1 MSSQVFARH
10 QGGLTMKRFIV
21 LLLVL
26 FGFTVLAMVP
36 ITADFAL
43 LINNFS
49 RLNEFLPESVV
60 IRETPNRFLCFFGK
74 LTLNLSSLFG
84 VIESEDVGAL
94 KNVAELAVVSDDA
107 TWVKTHLSQ
116 IVQNHEV
123 LERNELYYFVGPLM
137 LDDVKA
143 MIDGKLPSLELGTGA
158 TIYGRIRSI
167 PVLGIVF
174 HLLGFS
180 EGTPLE
186 DELAVDVDDESVSI
200 LVRCRKTC
208 KSDWELAQL
217 ASRTA
222 PKGLKM
228 LSGAEMGILVPVFLL
243 RQLPEEIMEELELGS
258 MKGMD
263 VILSKATFF
272 TFSVSQAEQ
281 KLLVS
286 FDLEKDE
293 VKEIL
298 DVLKEEASEIRQEE
312 QCAVLRLDEITLK
325 LPLEGG
331 VALLF
336 SNVSEQEMVDVEPGT
351 VAKFIL
357 LLDGSIVEV
366 AFFRDGCS
374 LIVKAKVPTPLLKE
388 FLSQVVSEFAPT
400 PDELKMLQSILETID
415 DAYYYENRNPP
426 EDLQALRALLA
437 EKFAQVPEEILYSCR
452 EEDGTLLI
460 EVGVRTPIALSISE
474 DEVRDF
480 IGYSVDSVKID
491 RENLTVSVIMK
502 YEKLEVPP
510 AEKII
515 RDLVEAFRNY
525 AADFDELP
533 QSIEDVLLNYT
544 WLPFSVMDTISY
556 EIDPETVTVTLKL
569 MSDEDVGQELVEEL
583 SLERLF
589 RENGNIVAVFKL
601 K

>member
-1 MSSQVFARH
+1 MRQLIVF
-10 QGGLTMKRFIV
+10 V
-21 LLLVL
+21 LVL

-36 ITADFAL
+36 ITADFAV

-60 IRETPNRFLCFFGK
+60 VRETPKGFLCFFGK

-84 VIESEDVGAL
+84 VIESEDVGAF
-94 KNVAELAVVSDDA
+94 KNVVELSVVSNDA

-123 LERNELYYFVGPLM
+123 LERNELHYFVSPSM

-143 MIDGKLPSLELGTGA
+143 MVEGKLPSLELDTDA

-174 HLLGFS
+174 HMLGFS

-186 DELAVDVDDESVSI
+186 DEFAVNVDDESVNI
-200 LVRCRKTC
+200 LIRCRKTC

-217 ASRTA
+217 ASKMT
-222 PKGLKM
+222 PQGLKM
-228 LSGAEMGILVPVFLL
+228 LSRVEVGILVPVFLL
-243 RQLPEEIMEELELGS
+243 KQFPEEIMEELGLSS
-258 MKGMD
+258 MEGMD
-263 VILSKATFF
+263 VILSKATFL
-272 TFSVSQAEQ
+272 TFNVSQAER

-298 DVLKEEASEIRQEE
+298 DMLKAEASEIRQEG
-312 QCAVLRLDEITLK
+312 QCAVLQLDGITLE

-336 SNVSEQEMVDVEPGT
+336 SNVSEQEMLDVEPGT
-351 VAKFIL
+351 VAKFTF
-357 LLDGSIVEV
+357 LLDGSIVDV
-366 AFFRDGCS
+366 AFYRDGCS

-388 FLSQVVSEFAPT
+388 LLSQVVSEFAPT
-400 PDELKMLQSILETID
+400 PDELKILQRILETID

-426 EDLQALRALLA
+426 EDLQALRVLLG
-437 EKFAQVPEEILYSCR
+437 EKFAQVPEGILYSCR
-452 EEDGTLLI
+452 EEEDGTLLI
-460 EVGVRTPIALSISE
+460 EVGIRTPIALSISE
-474 DEVRDF
+474 DEVRDS

-502 YEKLEVPP
+502 YEKLELPP
-510 AEKII
+510 ADKIV
-515 RDLVEAFRNY
+515 RDLVEAFRSY
-525 AADFDELP
+525 VADFDELP
-533 QSIEDVLLNYT
+533 QNIDDVVLGYT
-544 WLPFSVMDTISY
+544 WLPFSVMDMISY
-556 EIDPETVTVTLKL
+556 EIDPESGTVTLKL
-569 MSDEDVGQELVEEL
+569 MSDENVGQELVEEL

-589 RENGNIVAVFKL
+589 REDGNIVVIFKV